1 MNFAQMLLSTVEPQ
15 KPKTRKRGDLVKR
28 CEDANHARRQQAID
42 RYRAVWGDDEWLHT
56 HVIETR
62 LGVCRATGITV
73 LTKWWKQGILERKNA
88 REPFVKRYGYLWRW
102 VK

>member
-1 MNFAQMLLSTVEPQ
+1 MTFLTQMLLATVEPQ
-15 KPKTRKRGDLVKR
+15 KPKTKRRDLVKR
-28 CEDANHARRQQAID
+28 CENANHARRQQAID

-56 HVIETR
+56 HVIEQR
-62 LGVCRATGITV
+62 LGVCRATGITI
-73 LTKWWKQGILERKNA
+73 LTKWWKMGILERKNA